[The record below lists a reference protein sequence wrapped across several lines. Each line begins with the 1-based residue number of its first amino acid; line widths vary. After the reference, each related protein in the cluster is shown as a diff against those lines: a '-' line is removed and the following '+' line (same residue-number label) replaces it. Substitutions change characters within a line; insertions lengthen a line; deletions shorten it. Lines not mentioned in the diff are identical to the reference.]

1 MSQKKQAA
9 LLLGQQNSA
18 LTFLDKFIPENLLSD
33 VSERFKARILIIMI
47 GILVVLSI
55 VSISIIIAVDDALP
69 IRRLITIT
77 LISLQPIAIWF
88 MWLKKRTIDAA

>member
-1 MSQKKQAA
+1 MSQKQQAA

-18 LTFLDKFIPENLLSD
+18 LTFLDKFIPENLLFD

-55 VSISIIIAVDDALP
+55 VSISIIIAVDNALP